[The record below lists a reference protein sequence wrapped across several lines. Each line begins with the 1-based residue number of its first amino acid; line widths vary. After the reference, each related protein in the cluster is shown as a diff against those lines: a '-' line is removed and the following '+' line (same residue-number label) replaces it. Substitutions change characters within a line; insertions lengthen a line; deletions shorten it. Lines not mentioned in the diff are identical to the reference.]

1 MICASAQQYRYPGL
15 AGHEP
20 DIAQGRR
27 DAKKVQQV
35 LATLR
40 QLFPEAGTYSNE
52 TDYFLKQ
59 AGQAQWGPHLKR
71 LQAIK
76 RRVDPSNLFRVHNGI
91 GTLSS

>member
-1 MICASAQQYRYPGL
+1 M
-15 AGHEP
+15 
-20 DIAQGRR
+20 
-27 DAKKVQQV
+27 

-52 TDYFLKQ
+52 TDYLLKQ
-59 AGQAQWGPHLKR
+59 AGPAQWGPHLKR

-91 GTLSS
+91 GTLNS